1 MKQLNYDLMRL
12 TKQFREG
19 SFRTQAARWRAL
31 DLAARELYDLGFR
44 NLRAT
49 GLKMRHVK
57 ALNEHW
63 RTKEL
68 SIGTIKNR
76 MSYLRWWADK
86 IGKAGMI
93 PASNF
98 TLGIPD
104 RQYVTNEN
112 KAVYLDGR
120 LDKITDPHIRL
131 SLELQAAFGLRKE
144 ESMKFQPSYA
154 DRGDKLVLK
163 ASWTKGGRPRE
174 IPIRNERQ
182 REVLDR
188 AHELPGKGSMIP
200 PDRSYKQQEQH
211 YDRQCQIAG
220 FHKMHGLR
228 HAYAHERYRELTGWD
243 CTVLGGPSSKELTLE
258 QRIIDHEVRLII
270 SHEMGHGREQI
281 CALYLG
287 K

>member
-1 MKQLNYDLMRL
+1 MKQFNYDLMRL

-63 RTKEL
+63 RRREL

-144 ESMKFQPSYA
+144 ESMVPPSYA

-182 REVLDR
+182 MEVLGR
-188 AHELPGKGSMIP
+188 AHDLAGKGSMIP
-200 PDRSYKQQEQH
+200 PERSYRQQEQH

-220 FHKMHGLR
+220 FHRMHGLR
-228 HAYAHERYRELTGWD
+228 YAYAHERYRELTGWD
-243 CTVLGGPSSKELTLE
+243 CPALGGTASKELTPE
-258 QRIIDHEVRLII
+258 QRIIDHAARMKI
-270 SHEMGHGREQI
+270 SCEMGHGREQI
-281 CALYLG
+281 VTTYLG
-287 K
+287 R